1 MKWIW
6 QEGIMRGKFYGRSF
20 MLIASM
26 WVLVGAAA
34 GQTVSQSASDSAAP
48 VTSAGAVASAVKATQ
63 KPGSATTVQSSH
75 NVVQNNWTQQDETV
89 SLGELARRARAQK
102 SSQAKSVRIF
112 DDENMPRAPISAGQK
127 APDFSGPGG
136 GSSSSG
142 KVTILDF
149 WATWCGPCRHALPGL
164 KQLQAMYGSDQ
175 VEVVS
180 ISEDEDE
187 AAWSSFVSQN
197 GMNWTQKLDPNHQ
210 IIRQYGASA
219 LPTYVLIGRDGSV
232 IQQYVGDD
240 PEEPIVERMGPDL
253 RKSLE
258 GKS

>member
-1 MKWIW
+1 
-6 QEGIMRGKFYGRSF
+6 MREKFLAGSF

-26 WVLVGAAA
+26 CVFAGAAA
-34 GQTVSQSASDSAAP
+34 GQTASPGANDRATS
-48 VTSAGAVASAVKATQ
+48 VTSAGATASAMKAAQ
-63 KPGSATTVQSSH
+63 KPASAATAQGSQ
-75 NVVQNNWTQQDETV
+75 NVAQNNWTQQDETV

-102 SSQAKSVRIF
+102 SSQAKSVKIF

-127 APDFSGPGG
+127 APDFSGQGG
-136 GSSSSG
+136 GSSSGG

-164 KQLQAMYGSDQ
+164 KQLQAMYGSNH

-187 AAWSSFVSQN
+187 ATWSSFVSQN
-197 GMNWTQKLDPNHQ
+197 GMNWTQKLDSNHQ

-219 LPTYVLIGRDGSV
+219 LPTYVLIGRDGAV

-240 PEEPIVERMGPDL
+240 PEQPIVERMGPDL

>member
-1 MKWIW
+1 
-6 QEGIMRGKFYGRSF
+6 MRGKFFAVLF
-20 MLIASM
+20 MLMASM
-26 WVLVGAAA
+26 GVFAEAAA
-34 GQTVSQSASDSAAP
+34 GQTASASANDSVAS
-48 VTSAGAVASAVKATQ
+48 VTSDGAVAAVTKTTQ
-63 KPGSATTVQSSH
+63 KPGSVTTAQSSQ

-127 APDFSGPGG
+127 APDFSGQGG
-136 GSSSSG
+136 GSSSGG

-149 WATWCGPCRHALPGL
+149 WASWCGPCRHALPGL

-175 VEVVS
+175 VQVVS

-187 AAWSSFVSQN
+187 AAWSSFVTQN
-197 GMNWTQKLDPNHQ
+197 GMNWTQKLDSNHQ

-240 PEEPIVERMGPDL
+240 PEEPIVERMGADL

>member
-1 MKWIW
+1 
-6 QEGIMRGKFYGRSF
+6 MRGKFFAASF
-20 MLIASM
+20 MLIASA
-26 WVLVGAAA
+26 WAFVGAAA
-34 GQTVSQSASDSAAP
+34 GQTVSPGANDPAASGTSASATKTAQKS
-48 VTSAGAVASAVKATQ
+48 TS
-63 KPGSATTVQSSH
+63 SATALSSQ
-75 NVVQNNWTQQDETV
+75 NVVQNNWAQQDETI

-102 SSQAKSVRIF
+102 SSQAKSVKIF

-127 APDFSGPGG
+127 APDFSGPAG
-136 GSSSSG
+136 GSSSGG
-142 KVTILDF
+142 KVIILDF

-164 KQLQAMYGSDQ
+164 KQLQAMYGGDQ

-187 AAWSSFVSQN
+187 AEWSSFVAQN
-197 GMNWTQKLDPNHQ
+197 SMNWTQKLDSNHQ

-219 LPTYVLIGRDGSV
+219 LPTYVLIGRDGAV

-253 RKSLE
+253 KKTLE

>member
-1 MKWIW
+1 
-6 QEGIMRGKFYGRSF
+6 MRGRFFAASF
-20 MLIASM
+20 MLMASS
-26 WVLVGAAA
+26 WVFAGVAG
-34 GQTVSQSASDSAAP
+34 GQTASPGASDLAASL
-48 VTSAGAVASAVKATQ
+48 TSAGSAASTTKTTQ
-63 KPGSATTVQSSH
+63 KPGSATTSQSSQK
-75 NVVQNNWTQQDETV
+75 VAQNNWTQQDETV

-102 SSQAKSVRIF
+102 STQAKSVKIF

-127 APDFSGPGG
+127 APDFSGQGG
-136 GSSSSG
+136 GSSSGG

-164 KQLQAMYGSDQ
+164 KQLQATYGSDQ

-187 AAWSSFVSQN
+187 GAWSSFVAQN
-197 GMNWTQKLDPNHQ
+197 GMNWTQKLDSNHQ
-210 IIRQYGASA
+210 IMRQYGASA
-219 LPTYVLIGRDGSV
+219 LPTYVLIGRDGAV

-240 PEEPIVERMGPDL
+240 PEESIVERMGPDL

>member
-1 MKWIW
+1 
-6 QEGIMRGKFYGRSF
+6 MRGKFFAVLF
-20 MLIASM
+20 MLMASM
-26 WVLVGAAA
+26 GVFAEAAA
-34 GQTVSQSASDSAAP
+34 GQTASASANDSVAP
-48 VTSAGAVASAVKATQ
+48 VTSDGAAASATKATQ
-63 KPGSATTVQSSH
+63 KPASAATAQGSQ

-127 APDFSGPGG
+127 APDFSGQGG
-136 GSSSSG
+136 GSSSGG

-149 WATWCGPCRHALPGL
+149 WASWCGPCRHALPGL

-175 VEVVS
+175 VQVVS

-187 AAWSSFVSQN
+187 AAWSSFVTQN
-197 GMNWTQKLDPNHQ
+197 GMNWTQKLDSNHQ

-240 PEEPIVERMGPDL
+240 PEEPIVERMGADL

>member
-1 MKWIW
+1 
-6 QEGIMRGKFYGRSF
+6 MRGKFFAGSF
-20 MLIASM
+20 MLIASS
-26 WVLVGAAA
+26 WVFAGVAA
-34 GQTVSQSASDSAAP
+34 GQTASPGASELAAS
-48 VTSAGAVASAVKATQ
+48 VTSAGSAASTTKSTQ
-63 KPGSATTVQSSH
+63 KPGSATTSQSSQ
-75 NVVQNNWTQQDETV
+75 NVAQNNWTQQDETV

-102 SSQAKSVRIF
+102 SSQAKSVKIF

-127 APDFSGPGG
+127 APDFSGQGG
-136 GSSSSG
+136 GSSSGG

-164 KQLQAMYGSDQ
+164 KQLQATYGSDQ

-187 AAWSSFVSQN
+187 GAWSSFVAQN
-197 GMNWTQKLDPNHQ
+197 GMNWRQKLDSNHQ
-210 IIRQYGASA
+210 IMRQYGASA
-219 LPTYVLIGRDGSV
+219 LPTYVLIGRDGAV

-240 PEEPIVERMGPDL
+240 PEESIVERMGPDL

>member
-1 MKWIW
+1 
-6 QEGIMRGKFYGRSF
+6 MRGKFFARSF
-20 MLIASM
+20 MLIASA
-26 WVLVGAAA
+26 WVFVGAAA
-34 GQTVSQSASDSAAP
+34 GQTASPGASDPAVSLTSASSAA
-48 VTSAGAVASAVKATQ
+48 SATKTAQKPASAAT
-63 KPGSATTVQSSH
+63 ALSSQ
-75 NVVQNNWTQQDETV
+75 NLVQNNWTQQDETV

-102 SSQAKSVRIF
+102 SAQAKSVKIF

-127 APDFSGPGG
+127 APDFSGQGG
-136 GSSSSG
+136 GSSSG
-142 KVTILDF
+142 RKVTILDF

-164 KQLQAMYGSDQ
+164 KQLQATYGSDQ

-197 GMNWTQKLDPNHQ
+197 GMNWTQKLDSNHQ
-210 IIRQYGASA
+210 IMRQYGASA
-219 LPTYVLIGRDGSV
+219 LPTYVLIGRDGAV

-240 PEEPIVERMGPDL
+240 PEEPIVERMGADL

>member
-1 MKWIW
+1 
-6 QEGIMRGKFYGRSF
+6 MRGKFFAISV

-26 WVLVGAAA
+26 WLFVGAAA
-34 GQTVSQSASDSAAP
+34 GQTASPSASDPAVS
-48 VTSAGAVASAVKATQ
+48 VTSAGAAASATKAIQ
-63 KPGSATTVQSSH
+63 KPGSATTAQSSQ

-127 APDFSGPGG
+127 APDFSGQGG
-136 GSSSSG
+136 GALSSG
-142 KVTILDF
+142 GEVTILDF

-187 AAWSSFVSQN
+187 SAWSSFVSQN
-197 GMNWTQKLDPNHQ
+197 GMNWMQKLDSNHQ

-219 LPTYVLIGRDGSV
+219 LPTYVLIGRDGAV

-240 PEEPIVERMGPDL
+240 PGEPIVDRMGPDL
-253 RKSLE
+253 RKSFE
-258 GKS
+258 

>member
-1 MKWIW
+1 VFD
-6 QEGIMRGKFYGRSF
+6 QEVIVRGKLRPCLFVVIGT
-20 MLIASM
+20 LWVWVAS
-26 WVLVGAAA
+26 AA
-34 GQTVSQSASDSAAP
+34 GQTASPSVTDSGVAASSAA
-48 VTSAGAVASAVKATQ
+48 SAAATKTAP
-63 KPGSATTVQSSH
+63 KPSSTTTAQSSQ

-89 SLGELARRARAQK
+89 SLGEVARRARAQK
-102 SSQAKSVRIF
+102 NTQAKSVKIF

-127 APDFSGPGG
+127 APDFSGQGG
-136 GSSSSG
+136 GSSSG

-164 KQLQAMYGSDQ
+164 KQLQAMYGSDR

-187 AAWSSFVSQN
+187 AAWSSFVAQN
-197 GMNWTQKLDPNHQ
+197 GMNWTQKLDSNHQ

-219 LPTYVLIGRDGSV
+219 LPTYVLIGKDGSV
-232 IQQYVGDD
+232 VQQYVGDD
-240 PEEPIVERMGPDL
+240 PEQPIAERMGLDL
-253 RKSLE
+253 RKTLD